1 MHRSNLVKLQTTMV
15 FFSLFYFYF
24 YFFYLFSLLFN
35 SNIIFNYFLLM
46 LLKWKSYIKIL
57 LLCVIFFKSI
67 CICLLISTKETN
79 ILAFAFCVGGD
90 LIYVSISSKLAVE
103 VIHLQFYLY
112 FYIECENSFF
122 HREGWTEHTFFIFGR

>member
-46 LLKWKSYIKIL
+46 LLK
-57 LLCVIFFKSI
+57 
-67 CICLLISTKETN
+67 
-79 ILAFAFCVGGD
+79 
-90 LIYVSISSKLAVE
+90 
-103 VIHLQFYLY
+103 
-112 FYIECENSFF
+112 
-122 HREGWTEHTFFIFGR
+122 